1 MKSGLKVGITVFV
14 AGVLCY
20 WGITKLSKSA
30 FNSGDE
36 GIELHAYFHDAT
48 LLVDKSRVQIA
59 GLTVGKIVGKSLDTS
74 PPRAS
79 LASSRRYARITLAID
94 NATPIFENAIVYKR
108 AASLLGE
115 YYLDIDPG
123 SATIMS
129 PEGTVIQAKRLLNGD
144 EILNVVEPVTPS
156 GMIQEVTSIIPL
168 VRGLIDQMT
177 QLAEG
182 PLTDISININKA
194 VADNQGALNSIMNDL
209 QHISGEV
216 RSIAHSGG
224 GQVSRIL
231 HDIGDVTASIK
242 STLNAGNG
250 DLAKERG
257 EQLDTALSKI
267 DSSLRHLEKASE
279 HAESITSTIDSG
291 EGTVGRLLND
301 DQLIDDVESIV
312 TGAGG
317 LVGSIANLQT
327 FIGLRSE
334 YNFQAD
340 SIKTYVSVELRP
352 RPDKFFF
359 LELVDD
365 PRGNRNRSTLISRST
380 DPAVPP
386 LVREDRVEVSDA
398 FRFSFQL
405 AKRFNFAVFRFGVK
419 ESTGGIG
426 LDLKFFSDRL
436 QIWND
441 LFDLQ
446 SGPLPRIKVG
456 AAWKFFEHLYIVGGV
471 DDALNGS
478 QIDGISQGR
487 DFYLGAQFRF
497 NDQDL
502 RGLLLVGGGALGS
515 LKSN

>member
-1 MKSGLKVGITVFV
+1 MGSGLKVGITVLV
-14 AGVLCY
+14 AGVLGY
-20 WGITKLSKSA
+20 WGIAKLSKSA
-30 FNSGDE
+30 FNSGE
-36 GIELHAYFHDAT
+36 RGVVLHAYFHDAT

-59 GLTVGKIVGKSLDTS
+59 GLTVGTIVGKSLDTS
-74 PPRAS
+74 PPRPM
-79 LASSRRYARITLAID
+79 LASSHRYARIEIAVSAD
-94 NATPIFENAIVYKR
+94 TPIYENAIVHKR

-123 SATIMS
+123 TATVMLAD
-129 PEGTVIQAKRLLNGD
+129 GTAVSTKKLANGD
-144 EILNVVEPVTPS
+144 EIRAVVEPVTPS
-156 GMIQEVTSIIPL
+156 GMIQEVSSIIPL
-168 VRGLIDQMT
+168 VRGLIEQMT
-177 QLAEG
+177 NLAEG
-182 PLTDISININKA
+182 PLADISTNINKA
-194 VADNQGALNSIMNDL
+194 ITDNQGALSNIMNDL
-209 QHISGEV
+209 QQISGEV
-216 RSIAHSGG
+216 KAVAHNGG
-224 GQVSRIL
+224 GQVSQIL
-231 HDIGDVTASIK
+231 NDISDVTASIK
-242 STLNAGNG
+242 DTLGVEKG
-250 DLAKERG
+250 GLAKARG
-257 EQLDTALSKI
+257 EQIGDALSRI
-267 DSSLRHLEKASE
+267 DSSLTHLEKATE

-291 EGTVGRLLND
+291 EGTVGRLLHD
-301 DQLIDDVESIV
+301 DKLIDDVESIV

-317 LVGSIANLQT
+317 IVGSIANLQT

-365 PRGNRNRSTLISRST
+365 PRGNRNRSTIIQRST

-386 LVREDRVEVSDA
+386 LVREDRVEISDA

-446 SGPLPRIKVG
+446 SGPLPRVKVG
-456 AAWKFFEHLYIVGGV
+456 AAWKFFKHLYVVGGV
-471 DDALNGS
+471 DDALNGA

-515 LKSN
+515 LNSN